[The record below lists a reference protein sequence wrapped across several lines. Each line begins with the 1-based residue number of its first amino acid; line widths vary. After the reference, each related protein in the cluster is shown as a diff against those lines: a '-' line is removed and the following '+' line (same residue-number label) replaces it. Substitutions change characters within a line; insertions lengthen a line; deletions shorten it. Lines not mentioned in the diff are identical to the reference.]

1 MASLKGV
8 QTGDILFF
16 STTSNVARGIQ
27 LATRSVWNHTS
38 IAVWLETNQS
48 FAIHGEESMPLPS
61 IPNRGGRGKLEL
73 YCFET
78 NNNAHVDHLTGR
90 YTSGARLVALN
101 HLIPSSSQIAWR
113 SVPIERDA
121 TFLKFLWEFIS
132 KRLYYRYPDATW
144 KLLAPIVGAENLR
157 LASEAGMK
165 WTSLLSKGESSR
177 DEAFCSQLVAEYLQ
191 ELELLPRNVNTADYS
206 PASLSSVE
214 GLGEMQTL
222 LDQDMSW
229 WVWVGVIVLLL
240 LVIFLLL
247 HLLMTRRKHG
257 VNIGEVESEQLHT
270 RSS

>member
-48 FAIHGEESMPLPS
+48 FTIHGEESMPLPS
-61 IPNRGGRGKLEL
+61 IPSRGGRGKLEL

-101 HLIPSSSQIAWR
+101 HLMPSSSQIAWR
-113 SVPIERDA
+113 SIPIERDA

-144 KLLAPIVGAENLR
+144 KLLAPIVGAQNLK
-157 LASEAGMK
+157 LASEASMK
-165 WTSLLSKGESSR
+165 WTSLLGGGSPG

-191 ELELLPRNVNTADYS
+191 ELELLPGDANPADYS
-206 PASLSSVE
+206 PASLSNVD
-214 GLGEMQTL
+214 GIGELQML

-247 HLLMTRRKHG
+247 HLLMSRNQGRGQTR
-257 VNIGEVESEQLHT
+257 V
-270 RSS
+270 